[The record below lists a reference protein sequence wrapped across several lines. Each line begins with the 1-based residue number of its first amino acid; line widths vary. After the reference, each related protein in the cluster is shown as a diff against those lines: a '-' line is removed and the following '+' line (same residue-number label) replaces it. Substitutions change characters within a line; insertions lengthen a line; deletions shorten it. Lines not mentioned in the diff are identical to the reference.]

1 MVGSQRVVV
10 TIDDGDSAGLKNW
23 RHRTSLGGSETD
35 GDEALPVAAGQS
47 AAGPQPI
54 EGSGGQVN
62 ELEDGSLVHNG
73 GVKRSS
79 VRDQRHNGIL
89 FRVMFR
95 RRTNRLRQK
104 VFDAEQLCGENAI
117 ESRKAQLALAV
128 NEIRKMRR
136 AEAGLEGEKRTG
148 KLAAFDA
155 AGYFDAKPLVKLRK
169 IHLWNFVFELHT
181 LIKQFADCK
190 AI

>member
-1 MVGSQRVVV
+1 MIGSQRVVL

-23 RHRTSLGGSETD
+23 RHRTSLGGSETH

-47 AAGPQPI
+47 TAGPQSI

-73 GVKRSS
+73 GVKRGS
-79 VRDQRHNGIL
+79 VRDQRHDRIL

-95 RRTNRLRQK
+95 RRAKRLGQK
-104 VFDAEQLCGENAI
+104 IFDAEQLCGEDAI
-117 ESRKAQLALAV
+117 ESRQAQLALAV
-128 NEIRKMRR
+128 NEIRKMRGT
-136 AEAGLEGEKRTG
+136 EAGLAGEKRTG

-155 AGYFDAKPLVKLRK
+155 AGYLDAKPLAKLRK
-169 IHLWNFVFELHT
+169 IHLWNFV
-181 LIKQFADCK
+181 
-190 AI
+190 